1 MMSLGLSA
9 SVLAAPLLL
18 LKDSSS
24 STILNGIISTN
35 SNNSLT
41 AYEMSGTT
49 ASFVIGEAP
58 ANSTTETVG
67 STTIVDNLSSELHPV
82 AGTLA
87 YKSISVIPADQIV
100 LAETDRPNTLL
111 APAHPVLPPPPPP
124 SAAPPRQLR
133 AVVTPVAHV
142 APATPVVSYT
152 NTRYGMASWYGAPFG
167 TCANTWLPFG
177 TVVHVTNLANG
188 ATTTCRVEDRG
199 PYVGGR
205 VLDLS
210 QGTFSQI
217 ASTATGV
224 INIRM
229 QW

>member
-9 SVLAAPLLL
+9 SVLVAPLLL
-18 LKDSSS
+18 IENSSS
-24 STILNGIISTN
+24 NNVLNGIMSK
-35 SNNSLT
+35 SSKSSLT
-41 AYEMSGTT
+41 AYEMSGAT

-58 ANSTTETVG
+58 ANSTTEPVPTA
-67 STTIVDNLSSELHPV
+67 TIVDNLWSDLHPV
-82 AGTLA
+82 AGVLA
-87 YKSISVIPADQIV
+87 YQSFSVVPADQIV
-100 LAETDRPNTLL
+100 VAETAKPNTLI

-124 SAAPPRQLR
+124 PAPKVERAVAIVHRPTPRPAPAPAPPASSRTGR
-133 AVVTPVAHV
+133 
-142 APATPVVSYT
+142 
-152 NTRYGMASWYGAPFG
+152 ASWYGAPSG
-167 TCANTWLPFG
+167 TCANVWLPFG
-177 TVVHVTNLANG
+177 TVVKVTNLSNG

-205 VLDLS
+205 ILDLS

-217 ASTATGV
+217 ASLAAGV